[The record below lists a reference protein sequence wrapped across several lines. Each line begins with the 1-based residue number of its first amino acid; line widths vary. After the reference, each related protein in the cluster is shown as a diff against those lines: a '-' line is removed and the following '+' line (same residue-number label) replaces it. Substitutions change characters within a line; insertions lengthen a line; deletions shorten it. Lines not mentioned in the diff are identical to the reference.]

1 MTKKKKNWFK
11 RLISSSDEAEAAD
24 EAAEDIEPEE
34 QDDAIAGTDEAED
47 TAEYVDV
54 SEASLDEEPDLEMIE
69 SPDASWEPVTDES
82 NLEEE
87 IEEDVIDTA
96 AEDIDDEDVVDTSGA
111 EIAEDEVEEHDF
123 AIEVPEKKRGLFRR
137 FRERLGKTRSSLVG
151 RVRDVIAL
159 AGTVDEEMLEE
170 VEGVLIQADVGVET
184 TMKIVDQM
192 RSALNAKK
200 AVSSEDL
207 VVVFQEALEEIVA
220 HDERR
225 LELLPDAKPTIM
237 LVVGVNGTG
246 KTTTIGKL
254 AKQYHDAGKKV
265 CLVAADTFRAAA
277 VEQLTIWADKTG
289 STISKKEMGSDP
301 ASVCYEALSIP
312 DIRDYDVVLID
323 TAGRLHTKTNLM
335 EELSK
340 IKRVIAKIFPDA
352 PHETLLVLDATT
364 GQNAMSQAKTFTE
377 AVGVTGFIMTKLDG
391 TAKGGILV
399 ALRDVFDVPVLK
411 IGIGEGEEDL
421 RDFDPETFVAAL
433 FSD

>member
-1 MTKKKKNWFK
+1 MDKNMSEKKKGWFK
-11 RLISSSDEAEAAD
+11 RLISGSDETEYSEETTAETEPD
-24 EAAEDIEPEE
+24 NDTEDTIETSVAEETPIPA
-34 QDDAIAGTDEAED
+34 DDAPEVEIMDSA
-47 TAEYVDV
+47 
-54 SEASLDEEPDLEMIE
+54 
-69 SPDASWEPVTDES
+69 DAS
-82 NLEEE
+82 
-87 IEEDVIDTA
+87 EDDTFA
-96 AEDIDDEDVVDTSGA
+96 TETIDDEDVNVDAEDVNVIDTSGV
-111 EIAEDEVEEHDF
+111 EIAENEVEEHDF

-137 FRERLGKTRSSLVG
+137 FRDRLGKTRSSLVG
-151 RVRDVIAL
+151 RVRDVIAM
-159 AGTVDEEMLEE
+159 AGAVDEEMLED
-170 VEGVLIQADVGVET
+170 VEAVLIQADVGIET

-192 RSALNAKK
+192 RSALDAKK
-200 AVSSEDL
+200 AATSEDL
-207 VVVFQEALEEIVA
+207 VVVFQEALEAIVA

-225 LELLPDAKPTIM
+225 LELTPGAKPTIM

-254 AKQYHDAGKKV
+254 AKQYRDEGKQV

-289 STISKKEMGSDP
+289 SKISKKEMGSDP
-301 ASVCYEALSIP
+301 AAVCYEALSTP
-312 DIRDYDVVLID
+312 DIGDYDVVLID

-340 IKRVIAKIFPDA
+340 IKRVIAKIFPEA

-377 AVGVTGFIMTKLDG
+377 AVDVTGFIMTKLDG

-399 ALRDVFDVPVLK
+399 ALRDTFDVPVLK

-433 FSD
+433 FAD